1 MKHACYCSWDPT
13 LIGLVPRGRC
23 STTFDNTA
31 AAKKMRSNVSF
42 VCGPPSNPCMKYA
55 FFISSIIDNK
65 EDPSMLE
72 NSVQHCKKTRQSQ
85 DLQRNEEALESAA
98 MQRAKK
104 VHDDALSIPLASVR
118 LHTTL
123 MAIYTWK

>member
-1 MKHACYCSWDPT
+1 
-13 LIGLVPRGRC
+13 
-23 STTFDNTA
+23 
-31 AAKKMRSNVSF
+31 
-42 VCGPPSNPCMKYA
+42 
-55 FFISSIIDNK
+55 
-65 EDPSMLE
+65 MLE
-72 NSVQHCKKTRQSQ
+72 NSVHYCKTTRQSR

-123 MAIYTWK
+123 MATYLEVV